1 MIENGQEVY
10 IVQIN
15 MAEPDQNPDWDN
27 MGVYQ
32 DYQQALAHIEWCKGE
47 YGDTIEFR
55 VDVQSF
61 YTRPNMDSWI
71 ANPDRSGGQFTQDE
85 IDNHGRWI

>member
-15 MAEPDQNPDWDN
+15 MAELNQNPDWDN

-32 DYQQALAHIEWCKGE
+32 DYQQALTHIDWCKAE
-47 YGDTIEFR
+47 YGNEIEFR

-61 YTRPNMDSWI
+61 YTKV
-71 ANPDRSGGQFTQDE
+71 
-85 IDNHGRWI
+85 

>member
-15 MAEPDQNPDWDN
+15 MAEPDQTPDWDN

-32 DYQQALAHIEWCKGE
+32 DYQQALTHIDWCKVVNG
-47 YGDTIEFR
+47 R
-55 VDVQSF
+55 F
-61 YTRPNMDSWI
+61 YLTNRTRS
-71 ANPDRSGGQFTQDE
+71 
-85 IDNHGRWI
+85 

>member
-15 MAEPDQNPDWDN
+15 MAELFQPPQWDN

-32 DYQQALAHIEWCKGE
+32 DYQQALAHIDWCKGE
-47 YGDTIEFR
+47 YGDQIEFR
-55 VDVQSF
+55 VDIKSF
-61 YTRPNMDSWI
+61 YVK
-71 ANPDRSGGQFTQDE
+71 A
-85 IDNHGRWI
+85 